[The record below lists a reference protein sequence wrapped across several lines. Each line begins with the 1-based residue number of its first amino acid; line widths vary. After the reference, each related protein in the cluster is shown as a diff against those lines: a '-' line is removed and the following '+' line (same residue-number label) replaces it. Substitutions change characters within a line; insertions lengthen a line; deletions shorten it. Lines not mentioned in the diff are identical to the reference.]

1 MNKSSNNRNSPTTVP
16 EKPSGNPLTA
26 ARERFQTSAREL
38 VRTLEDVHRRPTL
51 REGAASIEQAFRV
64 MFRSCTGGETQEDE
78 PEDLQLQTI
87 TPIKDS
93 VVSQKNIVTPPTVS
107 IDPSPRSR
115 RTSNISSSQHRG
127 EDIYAQL
134 FRDDAGRVAEAQRTP
149 EPRLL
154 SKPFPLSTPRR
165 SSSAPSQEL
174 HVPASLTFDDAISAI
189 SAHTLEAMVDPPR
202 PAWHPSEPL
211 VRIRSS
217 GNDSRFSLP
226 SKGNNSRQSKT
237 THTTE
242 STGSSFDVWQ
252 AHEQKFWDDM
262 VHQDRHPHDSFP
274 TVFDE
279 NPFIQP
285 IIVREDISY
294 LAPGTEEDYVHAD
307 MGEI

>member
-1 MNKSSNNRNSPTTVP
+1 MPDNN
-16 EKPSGNPLTA
+16 KPSGNPLTA

-38 VRTLEDVHRRPTL
+38 VRTLEDAVRPEHRRPTL
-51 REGAASIEQAFRV
+51 REGAASIEHAFRV
-64 MFRSCTGGETQEDE
+64 MFRSCTGEGTTQEE
-78 PEDLQLQTI
+78 PLADLQFQTI
-87 TPIKDS
+87 TPTKDS
-93 VVSQKNIVTPPTVS
+93 VISQNIVTPPTAS
-107 IDPSPRSR
+107 TDPSPRSTSR
-115 RTSNISSSQHRG
+115 RTSNISPSQNRG

-134 FRDDAGRVAEAQRTP
+134 FHDDSGRVEARRTP
-149 EPRLL
+149 EPRKAL

-165 SSSAPSQEL
+165 TSSVPSQEL

-202 PAWHPSEPL
+202 QAWHRSEPL
-211 VRIRSS
+211 VRVRSS

-237 THTTE
+237 TQTTE
-242 STGSSFDVWQ
+242 SSGSSFDVWQ
-252 AHEQKFWDDM
+252 AQEQKFWDDM
-262 VHQDRHPHDSFP
+262 VHQDRHPHDTFP

-294 LAPGTEEDYVHAD
+294 LPPGTEEDYLHSD